1 MGNPIKRH
9 PAIVEY
15 SKDHHFGLLLVWKIR
30 QGVKYKI
37 EKERIG
43 AYVYMFFQNDLKSHF
58 DEEEKFLLPLL
69 PQANKLRVKLEEE
82 HKELKQ
88 YIAAIIKDDFQYETL
103 NKFANL
109 LESHIRFE
117 EREFFQHLQKVVDLD
132 TVYFT
137 EKKKNHN
144 QKDLDQN
151 WKDKFWENKA
161 SQY

>member
-30 QGVKYKI
+30 QGVKNKI

-43 AYVYMFFQNDLKSHF
+43 EYVKMYFHFDLKSHF
-58 DEEEKFLLPLL
+58 DDEEKFLLPLL
-69 PQANKLRVKLEEE
+69 PQTNLLRVKLEKE

-88 YIAAIIKDDFQYETL
+88 YIAEIIKGTFQYETL
-103 NKFANL
+103 DKFASL

-137 EKKKNHN
+137 EKKGNHHQKN
-144 QKDLDQN
+144 LDEN

-161 SQY
+161 

>member
-30 QGVKYKI
+30 QGVKNKI

-43 AYVYMFFQNDLKSHF
+43 KYVKMYFQYDLKAHF

-69 PQANKLRVKLEEE
+69 PRTNKLRVKLEEE
-82 HKELKQ
+82 HTELKQ
-88 YIAAIIKDDFQYETL
+88 YITAIVKGTFGYETL
-103 NKFANL
+103 DKFTNL

-137 EKKKNHN
+137 EKKENHN
-144 QKDLDQN
+144 QKDLDEN

-161 SQY
+161 